1 MRLLIEKMH
10 GDASFTFYNKQG
22 EVIHVEQVSGKTSG
36 DYIRSVP
43 VSEAEY
49 GNCKALF
56 SGNLLSYKV
65 IA

>member
-1 MRLLIEKMH
+1 MRILIEQIQ
-10 GDASFTFYNKQG
+10 GDASFTFYNKQC
-22 EVIHVEQVSGKTSG
+22 EVIHVEQVSGKTSN

-49 GNCKALF
+49 GSCKALF
-56 SGNLLSYKV
+56 SGKLLSYKV